1 MGNEATLQ
9 VALVYIFQQFRV
21 HTRQGV
27 ETRDGCTVCMIHYQ
41 LNLVARSIRLL
52 AWVCAAVAAAGLPA
66 FPGAEGFGA
75 ASVGGRGG
83 KVVHV
88 THLSDSGPGSGVTGA
103 SEGRPG
109 AGERVPYTLHDM
121 AGDAVGLLDALGISS
136 AHIAGVSMGGMIGQ
150 LMAIRYPHRVRSLA
164 SMMSTTGDL
173 ILQLREQGVNPLLLT
188 PMPEERGAYVSV
200 FVEACRL
207 LNGDRYP
214 IDEEAVRVL
223 AERSF
228 ARGVYPDG
236 GARQMAAM
244 IASGSR
250 KQGLATLSLPVL
262 VIHGS
267 DDPLIPVTCGVET
280 AAAVTGAKLMIID
293 GLGHS
298 IPIQLWPDIIAA
310 LADNAREADA
320 KKEGR

>member
-1 MGNEATLQ
+1 MYHDRYNQEPSFARVNGIEIAYDTFGDPGDPPMLLIMGYNSQMIVWEEHFCDMLASRG
-9 VALVYIFQQFRV
+9 FRV
-21 HTRQGV
+21 IRFDN
-27 ETRDGCTVCMIHYQ
+27 RDVGLSTK
-41 LNLVARSIRLL
+41 LDWTGRPDIRALL
-52 AWVCAAVAAAGLPA
+52 
-66 FPGAEGFGA
+66 
-75 ASVGGRGG
+75 
-83 KVVHV
+83 
-88 THLSDSGPGSGVTGA
+88 
-103 SEGRPG
+103 EGRPG
-109 AGERVPYTLHDM
+109 AGEKVPYTLHDM

-150 LMAIRYPHRVRSLA
+150 LMAIGYPHRVLSLA

-173 ILQLREQGVNPLLLT
+173 ILQLRKQGVNPLLLT
-188 PMPEERGAYVSV
+188 PMPEERDAYVSV

-214 IDEEAVRVL
+214 IDEEAVRTL

-250 KQGLATLSLPVL
+250 KRDLAALSLPVL

-267 DDPLIPVTCGVET
+267 DDPLIPVACGVET
-280 AAAVTGAKLMIID
+280 AAAVAGAKLMIID

-298 IPIQLWPDIIAA
+298 VPMQLWPDIIDA